1 MDGPGP
7 SPDGTTTLINNPH
20 EIKHRE
26 LPSFCLVFL
35 AAFGWFASHAVPSL
49 YFGDSGELLAA
60 IHTGGIPHP
69 TGFPILLLL
78 GYLPSQANTLAVNM
92 VSSAAGA
99 LSIALIALW
108 ARRLLGGAVFFPT
121 VCVLLGS
128 STLLLHS
135 SMTRVYS
142 LQLATFSAVLL
153 CVSTYQP
160 KPRWGLLFGF
170 LLGFAA
176 TTHTLFLG
184 ALIYAWIMLWNNRK
198 EWPAL
203 APWISVG
210 FFLSASLYLWI
221 PLRAHLWPAV
231 SWGRPSNFESLWN
244 YLSQRQYSEK
254 MMSRDALGTWLF
266 FRSIARNFLIEWN
279 PLTWLLALGGFVVL
293 YRSARRKAWSILSVV
308 LFNVILLYAYG
319 HNQDLDILYRYFL
332 PTYACAAVLAAAAVS
347 FLWEKWARGN
357 AQSLGMRL
365 FLGALLLALFVFYP
379 AHRWSD
385 LSQASGCR
393 SYLTNLLKPLPANA
407 TPILGG
413 DNQVFPAAYGR
424 YVLGLRPDLHFVEW
438 EGTLFPEAFLLSHD
452 PNQPATPAQLEE
464 RWYEQGGGCL
474 FLAAPRMVQPPFH
487 CRPFGFMYR
496 LSDDTSEKTMP
507 PPPAPYWLPPRYT
520 NAERNDVEAAEPLAD
535 HYLMAAAWNKDR
547 GNLDAALAAI
557 EDAVQTTPHT
567 VRTLINAAAQ
577 YGDNNLDARCEELLL
592 QALQIQPNNF
602 EILLNLGIHYGKI
615 GRYADCRRYLLLAD
629 AQKPNQPIVLH
640 FLNQL
645 DAVTRGGK

>member
-1 MDGPGP
+1 
-7 SPDGTTTLINNPH
+7 
-20 EIKHRE
+20 
-26 LPSFCLVFL
+26 LVFL

-78 GYLPSQANTLAVNM
+78 GYFPSQANTLAVNM

-99 LSIALIALW
+99 LSVALIALW
-108 ARRLLGGAVFFPT
+108 ARRLLGRAMFFPT

-128 STLLLHS
+128 CTLLLHS
-135 SMTRVYS
+135 SMTRIYS

-153 CVSTYQP
+153 CVPTYQP
-160 KPRWGLLFGF
+160 RPRWGLLFGF
-170 LLGFAA
+170 LLGLAA

-184 ALIYAWIMLWNNRK
+184 ALVYACVLLWNNRK

-203 APWISVG
+203 APWISAG
-210 FFLSASLYLWI
+210 LFLSASLYLWI
-221 PLRAHLWPAV
+221 PLRAHLRPVV
-231 SWGRPSNFESLWN
+231 SWGNPSGFESLWA
-244 YLSQRQYSEK
+244 YLTQKQYSEK
-254 MMSRDALGTWLF
+254 MLSRDWLGTWLF
-266 FRSIARNFLIEWN
+266 IRSIAQNFLVEWN
-279 PLTWLLALGGFVVL
+279 PLAWVLALGGGVVL

-332 PTYACAAVLAAAAVS
+332 PTYACMSVLAAVAVS
-347 FLWEKWARGN
+347 FLWEKYARGY
-357 AQSLGMRL
+357 AQTIGMRL
-365 FLGALLLALFVFYP
+365 LLGAFLLSVFILYP

-393 SYLTNLLKPLPANA
+393 SYLTNM
-407 TPILGG
+407 LGG

-452 PNQPATPAQLEE
+452 PNKPATPTQLEE

-520 NAERNDVEAAEPLAD
+520 KAERNDGEAAEPLAD
-535 HYLMAAAWNKDR
+535 HYLMSAAWNKDR
-547 GNLDAALAAI
+547 GNLEAALAAI
-557 EDAVQTTPHT
+557 EEAVQATPHT

-577 YGDNNLDARCEELLL
+577 YGDCNRDSRCEELLF

-602 EILLNLGIHYGKI
+602 EILLNLGIHFGKI
-615 GRYADCRRYLLLAD
+615 GQYADCRRYLLLAD
-629 AQKPNQPIVLH
+629 EQKPNQPLVQH

-645 DAVTRGGK
+645 DAVTRRSNPL